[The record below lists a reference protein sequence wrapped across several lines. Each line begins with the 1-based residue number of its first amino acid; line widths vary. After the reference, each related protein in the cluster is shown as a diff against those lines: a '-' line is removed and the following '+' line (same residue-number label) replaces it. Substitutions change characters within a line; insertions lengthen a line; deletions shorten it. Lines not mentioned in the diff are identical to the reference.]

1 MSHPIKKTLEQAET
15 IAIFGHKNIDGDCI
29 WSWLWLWKVLEKLGK
44 NVEYFTP
51 IAPEDNFNFIPWINK
66 RKDTFDYTK
75 KYDVIVFVDFT
86 PYSRI
91 GKFTENNEEYFD
103 QNTLCIID
111 HHHWEHVSHAQ
122 IIKDTN
128 VASCA
133 ELVYENIKQRRPDK
147 LDSEIASCF
156 YLGLMTDSGNF
167 MYGADNTRIFRNAME
182 LLALWADKKTLTQH
196 IFYSNTFDWFKFN
209 AKVIERT
216 QVEKWVLHTYFSTQ
230 EVEELSI
237 DKETADAAFIQ
248 SQAVKWPEIYVRLM
262 NTGTTIRWSTRA
274 NGFATAD
281 CEQICRELFNGW
293 WHKKAAWFEVPLT
306 KDFHTQYRD
315 IIDAIISKINQ
326 PWQ

>member
-209 AKVIERT
+209 AKVRERT

-248 SQAVKWPEIYVRLM
+248 SQAVKWP
-262 NTGTTIRWSTRA
+262 
-274 NGFATAD
+274 
-281 CEQICRELFNGW
+281 
-293 WHKKAAWFEVPLT
+293 
-306 KDFHTQYRD
+306 
-315 IIDAIISKINQ
+315 
-326 PWQ
+326 